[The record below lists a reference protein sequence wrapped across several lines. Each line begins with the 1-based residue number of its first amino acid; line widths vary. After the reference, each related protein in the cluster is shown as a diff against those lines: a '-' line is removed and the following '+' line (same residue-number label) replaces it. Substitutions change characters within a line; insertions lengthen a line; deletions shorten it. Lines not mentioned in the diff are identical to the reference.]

1 MYAPRE
7 NQFSRVSEITILTGV
22 LFIKR
27 YFLHGTIARNYLN
40 LKLNLNIVLRPKRE
54 LYRKN

>member
-7 NQFSRVSEITILTGV
+7 NQFSRVSEITILTGL

-27 YFLHGTIARNYLN
+27 YFLHGTIG
-40 LKLNLNIVLRPKRE
+40 
-54 LYRKN
+54 